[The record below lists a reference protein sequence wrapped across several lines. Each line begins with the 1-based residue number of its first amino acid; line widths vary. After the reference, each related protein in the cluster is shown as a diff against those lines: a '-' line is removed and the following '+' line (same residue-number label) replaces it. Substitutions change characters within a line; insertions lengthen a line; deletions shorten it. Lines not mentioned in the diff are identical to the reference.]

1 MSFENKVV
9 IVTGSSSGIGA
20 STAILFA
27 REGAKVTITGR
38 NVEKLNKVE
47 KEIVQLTG
55 NKPLVIAADISKE
68 DDAMGIVIKTVSHFE
83 KLDVLVNN
91 PGVAT
96 YRSIFDSD
104 YLTEFDRVVAT
115 NLRAVATLTYAA
127 MPHLVKTKGNIV
139 NVTGIAAVS
148 PGGIMG
154 HCCAAKA
161 GFDHFS
167 RSVASETSDFT
178 DEDVVAT
185 AKQMPLGFMTET
197 EEVGELIL
205 FLVFRTINFSLN
217 RNSHQLLGLEITLGL
232 ARYVVDALRKTIACS
247 RQTPPGQLKALK
259 VQTLHS
265 VLKSLWESTGEYY
278 GAAVE

>member
-1 MSFENKVV
+1 MSFVNKVV

-20 STAILFA
+20 TTAILFA

-47 KEIVQLTG
+47 KEIEKLTG
-55 NKPLVIAADISKE
+55 NKPLAIAADISKE
-68 DDAMGIVIKTVSHFE
+68 DDAIGIVNKTVSYFG

-91 PGVAT
+91 AGVAT

-127 MPHLVKTKGNIV
+127 MPHLVKSKGNIV
-139 NVTGIAAVS
+139 NVSSIAAVS
-148 PGGIMG
+148 PGGIMS

-161 GFDHFS
+161 GLDHFS
-167 RSVASETSDFT
+167 RSVASEVASKGVRVNLVGPGPVKTDIYQTSGFA
-178 DEDVVAT
+178 DEEVAAI

-205 FLVFRTINFSLN
+205 FLASDKARSVTGSTYAIDVGVALNGFNTFLNILHN
-217 RNSHQLLGLEITLGL
+217 RN
-232 ARYVVDALRKTIACS
+232 
-247 RQTPPGQLKALK
+247 
-259 VQTLHS
+259 
-265 VLKSLWESTGEYY
+265 
-278 GAAVE
+278 